1 MIHPH
6 PRRWMGDVAVVIVAG
21 TVLGFGVARWRSAD
35 VLPPGR
41 EPARQDVSL
50 PTREAPGRSRD
61 AQHDPGPPG
70 QAAGRRALLVGVTR
84 YDHLPRDKHL
94 EGPANDVRL
103 MRRFLQ
109 ERYQFP
115 AEGIVT
121 LTEDESQPDRR
132 PIRANIE
139 REFRRLAE
147 QARVGDQVVVLL
159 AGHGSQQPE
168 SDPPDPVNPEP
179 DGLDETF
186 LPADVGA
193 WKGTREQVPNAIIDD
208 QIGAW
213 LRAIATKRAYVW
225 AIFDCCHSGTMT
237 RGTEVVRELPPETLV
252 PREEL
257 ARARQRASQRQEGT
271 RGASTTEPASFLPSE
286 ASDYLVAVYA
296 CRPSEVTPESPE
308 PAGSPQATYHGL
320 LSYSLVRVLTEAAD
334 AKAPPT
340 YRELVRRLQ
349 VQYAGRPQ
357 GSPTPLVEG
366 KGQDRI
372 VLGTE
377 EVVRSPLVLTR
388 DQDGYKVNA
397 GDLYGLTPGSILAVD
412 STSARGADGKPTLLG
427 HVQVLAT
434 GPFDATVEPCAF
446 GVSPLVKDLTPFSTC
461 RVVLLDCALRQRL
474 RVGIVASRE
483 QEAPRLLLQKA
494 LQSLADPK
502 GGLVELVGHPG
513 QADWVIRLDG
523 GNAQLVEACGNRPP
537 FALPEP
543 DSPGLGKALRQNL
556 EKIYRARNLV
566 AVSSRF
572 ESERDR
578 GASAVDVEVE
588 VLRHRH
594 KNRADRGEVFQAPAD
609 GWVLRPGDLISFR
622 LHNKSPAI
630 RVDATL
636 LVVGSDFSIN
646 AFYPTRNELG
656 QSLDPGQTLSTPPP
670 WGEIS
675 NDPPFGREHLVVIAV
690 PASNPPVDFTA
701 LAQGGLPLARAADR
715 NRSLRSP
722 LGQLLESAL
731 FRTESRRGLERSVS
745 AEHGMRVLSWRT
757 ERSSRAPPPETA
769 R

>member
-1 MIHPH
+1 MS
-6 PRRWMGDVAVVIVAG
+6 RQQFTRWIADVAVVIVAG
-21 TVLGFGVARWRSAD
+21 LGLGLGAARFWRAD
-35 VLPPGR
+35 ASL
-41 EPARQDVSL
+41 PARETAEPSGAAKSE
-50 PTREAPGRSRD
+50 PT
-61 AQHDPGPPG
+61 PPG
-70 QAAGRRALLVGVTR
+70 QSAGRRALLVGVTK

-103 MRRFLQ
+103 MRRLLQ
-109 ERYQFP
+109 ERYRFP
-115 AEGIVT
+115 TDGIVA
-121 LTEDESQPDRR
+121 LSEDEKTPDRR
-132 PIRANIE
+132 PTRANIE

-147 QARVGDQVVVLL
+147 QAREGDQVVVLL

-168 SDPPDPVNPEP
+168 SDPPDPANPEP
-179 DGLDETF
+179 DGMDEIF
-186 LPADVGA
+186 LPADVSA
-193 WKGTREQVPNAIIDD
+193 WKGTKERVPNAIVDD

-213 LRAIATKRAYVW
+213 LRAIAARRAYVW

-252 PREEL
+252 PPEEL
-257 ARARQRASQRQEGT
+257 ARARQRAAQRQEGT
-271 RGASTTEPASFLPSE
+271 RGASTTEPVSFLLGE

-296 CRPSEVTPESPE
+296 CRPNEVTPESPQ
-308 PAGSPQATYHGL
+308 PAESPRAAYHGL

-412 STSARGADGKPTLLG
+412 STSARGADGKPVLLG
-427 HVQVLAT
+427 YVQVLAT
-434 GPFDATVEPCAF
+434 TPFDATVEPCAY
-446 GVSPLVKDLTPFSTC
+446 GGSPPAKDLAPFSTC
-461 RVVLLDCALRQRL
+461 RVVVLDCALRQRL
-474 RVGIVASRE
+474 KVAIVTSKD
-483 QEAPRLLLQKA
+483 QEAARRQLQGA
-494 LQSLADPK
+494 LQPLADPK
-502 GGLVELVGHPG
+502 VGLVELVGDPG
-513 QADWVIRLDG
+513 KADWIVRING
-523 GNAQLVEACGNRPP
+523 GKAQLVEACGNRPP
-537 FALPEP
+537 FALTEP
-543 DSPGLGKALRQNL
+543 DSPGLGRALRQNL

-572 ESERDR
+572 ESERVR

-588 VLRHRH
+588 VLRH
-594 KNRADRGEVFQAPAD
+594 KDRADPGEVLPAPAG
-609 GWVLRPGDLISFR
+609 GWVFRPGDLISFR
-622 LHNKSPAI
+622 LHNKGQSMQ
-630 RVDATL
+630 VDVTL
-636 LVVGSDFSIN
+636 LVVGSDFSIG
-646 AFYPTRNELG
+646 AFYPKRNELG
-656 QSLDPGQTLSTPPP
+656 QSLDPGQALSTPRP
-670 WGEIS
+670 WGQIS
-675 NDPPFGREHLVVIAV
+675 NDPPFGPEHLVVIAV

-715 NRSLRSP
+715 NRSLQSP
-722 LGQLLESAL
+722 LGQLLESAM

-745 AEHGMRVLSWRT
+745 AEHGMRVLNWST
-757 ERSSRAPPPETA
+757 EPR
-769 R
+769 